1 MMWSNY
7 YMGWGGWIVMTLA
20 MVAFWALVVFAV
32 VAIFRGTRDAST
44 TVRTP
49 ERDPMEILDE
59 RFARGEID
67 ADDYH
72 ARQDVLH
79 TVHSRRTIWPSKAA
93 KESTLD

>member
-7 YMGWGGWIVMTLA
+7 NMGWGGWIVMTLA
-20 MVAFWALVVFAV
+20 MVAFWALLVFAV
-32 VAIFRGTRDAST
+32 IAIFRGTQNAGPA
-44 TVRTP
+44 VP
-49 ERDPMEILDE
+49 NPGRDPMEILDE

-93 KESTLD
+93 KESSLD